1 VRLVVNAIAHWRYKS
16 IPIPKKPTYH
26 PRDITVIIPT
36 INIDSEKLRR
46 TTESILACNPSQI
59 ILVTQNSEYA
69 TLQLFASSIKIDK
82 IKIFKAQIANK
93 RRQLCQA
100 IPQVKTRIVV
110 LVDDD
115 VMWPSEILPWLLAP
129 FEDPRIGGVGTCQ
142 RVRRLGTGLFGE
154 KCWNF
159 VSMAYIERRNF
170 EISATHWIDGG
181 TSCMSGRTLA
191 VRTKIFSRDF
201 LLSFE
206 GERWGKNLLNADDD
220 NFVTRWLFENGWK
233 TWIQYNEY
241 CEIETTFENDSRFLK
256 RCFRWARSN
265 WRSNLKTLIQG
276 IWRRVNALASE

>member
-142 RVRRLGTGLFGE
+142 RVTEVPHKSR
-154 KCWNF
+154 
-159 VSMAYIERRNF
+159 S
-170 EISATHWIDGG
+170 
-181 TSCMSGRTLA
+181 
-191 VRTKIFSRDF
+191 RTKD
-201 LLSFE
+201 
-206 GERWGKNLLNADDD
+206 GAT
-220 NFVTRWLFENGWK
+220 TRINRKLINYK
-233 TWIQYNEY
+233 SITTLWITTKLKM
-241 CEIETTFENDSRFLK
+241 CTGSIEI
-256 RCFRWARSN
+256 
-265 WRSNLKTLIQG
+265 
-276 IWRRVNALASE
+276 